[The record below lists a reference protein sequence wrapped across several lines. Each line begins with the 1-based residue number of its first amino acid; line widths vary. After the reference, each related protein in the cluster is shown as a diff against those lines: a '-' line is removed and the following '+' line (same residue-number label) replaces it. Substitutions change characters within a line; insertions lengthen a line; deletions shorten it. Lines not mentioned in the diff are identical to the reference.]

1 MSTQNCV
8 TLFIKNDSIMFDSLS
23 YMLSDNFMNS
33 LRKIYD
39 CNESVTKS
47 MSGKPDLVRMS
58 LKREDLEDED
68 SVEYLVNEYI
78 LLICQILCFPFAID
92 PNEEVISRMYSIIK
106 DFNLFIKILNACIAN
121 AAHLTCDIP
130 FSLIARLVLTD
141 EDLVQLL
148 IDQLNSSNQLC
159 EFLNK
164 LLYSSKS
171 SDSLIADIL
180 SILSHLSRK
189 SEDSVG
195 CVMKILRCPVAD
207 STKAN
212 QFPILTKCLNGQPI
226 VRSRCCNLIGNLMKH
241 NDVFYEVLRKNKPI
255 FEDLAKCCQ
264 TDELNVR
271 KVNFVSFIF
280 DFCSDI

>member
-1 MSTQNCV
+1 MSA
-8 TLFIKNDSIMFDSLS
+8 
-23 YMLSDNFMNS
+23 
-33 LRKIYD
+33 
-39 CNESVTKS
+39 
-47 MSGKPDLVRMS
+47 GKPDLVSMS
-58 LKREDLEDED
+58 LKKEDFDDED
-68 SVEYLVNEYI
+68 SVEYLLNEYI

-106 DFNLFIKILNACIAN
+106 DFNLFQKILNACMLN
-121 AAHLTCDIP
+121 VAHLTCDIP

-141 EDLVQLL
+141 EDLVQLM
-148 IDQLNSSNQLC
+148 IDQLNTSNQLC
-159 EFLNK
+159 DFLNK

-189 SEDSVG
+189 SEDSIASII
-195 CVMKILRCPVAD
+195 KILRCPE
-207 STKAN
+207 TKSSKSN
-212 QFPILTKCLNGQPI
+212 QFPILTRCLNGQPI

-241 NDVFYEVLRKNKPI
+241 NDIFYEILKKNKPI

-271 KVNFVSFIF
+271 KVILMKKNRIKF
-280 DFCSDI
+280 FCVC